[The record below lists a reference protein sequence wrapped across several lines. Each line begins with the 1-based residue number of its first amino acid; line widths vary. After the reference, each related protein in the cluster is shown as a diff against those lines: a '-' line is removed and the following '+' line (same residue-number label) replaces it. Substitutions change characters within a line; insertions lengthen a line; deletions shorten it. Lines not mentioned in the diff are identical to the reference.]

1 MDCSDC
7 GAVDDGVIPD
17 RRVMSWASV
26 APVLRRRLMNSASG
40 MMGSRFFT
48 WRTMAADNSRIW
60 SAVISRESFQ

>member
-1 MDCSDC
+1 
-7 GAVDDGVIPD
+7 
-17 RRVMSWASV
+17 
-26 APVLRRRLMNSASG
+26 VLRRRLMNSASG